1 MAMRIR
7 RNGGNGLD
15 AWPGYVDAL
24 STLLMVIIFV
34 LLVFVLAQ
42 GFLSA
47 ALSGRNQALESARRE
62 LTELR
67 NALSM
72 EQTRAEALQGSV
84 TRLKTDL
91 DGSAAAR
98 ATLAQQLA
106 ALRDRAASLTQ
117 DRDRLTGSVADA
129 TLAFQAAVVA
139 NERLQAQ
146 LAEAI
151 GKLDASAR
159 ETAALRERLATADQQ
174 VDAANRRIADLE
186 PLQGRLA
193 AATARAE
200 AAQRDTAVVETRL
213 TATRDELTVELAAAR
228 ATLEALQRQI
238 AELTP
243 LRDRLAETSRRA
255 DLSAR
260 DLDAAKAELARI
272 LTELA
277 AARQRQEALLRQ
289 IAELTPLRDRLA
301 ETARR
306 ADLSARDLDA
316 AKAELARTLT
326 ELAAARQRQE
336 EMQRQIADLDRTVKA
351 DKETIEARLADLA
364 RLTEQARA
372 LAALRDELERQARE
386 LLARAN
392 QERDRRV
399 TAETAL
405 AEQTRL
411 GESARA
417 EVALLNRQIEELRAQ
432 LSAIARGL
440 ELEQQTGREKDT
452 AIADLG
458 QKLNAALVN
467 KVEELQ
473 QYRSEFFGRLRT
485 VLQNRTGI
493 QVVGDRFVFQSEVL
507 FPVGSAELTQA
518 GVAQM
523 TPLAITIKEIAA
535 EIPSDV
541 RWLLRVDGHTDPV
554 PVNRG
559 GYFASNWELS
569 AARAITVVKLLISF
583 GVPADRLAATGFGE
597 FQPFGPGDTTDA
609 YARSRRIELRLT
621 DR

>member
-1 MAMRIR
+1 MAMRVR

-47 ALSGRNQALESARRE
+47 ALSGRNEALESARRE
-62 LTELR
+62 LNELR
-67 NALSM
+67 GALSL
-72 EQTRAEALQGSV
+72 EQTRSVELQDSV

-91 DGSAAAR
+91 DGSVVAR
-98 ATLAQQLA
+98 ASLAQQLA

-117 DRDRLTGSVADA
+117 DRDRLTGTVADA
-129 TLAFQAAVVA
+129 TLAYQAAVVA
-139 NERLQAQ
+139 NERLQTQ
-146 LAEAI
+146 LAETI
-151 GKLDASAR
+151 GRVEASVR
-159 ETAALRERLATADQQ
+159 ETASLRDRLAAAEQQ
-174 VDAANRRIADLE
+174 VDAANRRLAVLE
-186 PLQGRLA
+186 PLQGQLA
-193 AATARAE
+193 VATARVE
-200 AAQRDTAVVETRL
+200 AAQRDTASVESRL
-213 TATRDELTVELAAAR
+213 TAARDDLSAAR
-228 ATLEALQRQI
+228 GTLEALQRQI

-260 DLDAAKAELARI
+260 DLDAAKAELAR
-272 LTELA
+272 
-277 AARQRQEALLRQ
+277 
-289 IAELTPLRDRLA
+289 
-301 ETARR
+301 
-306 ADLSARDLDA
+306 
-316 AKAELARTLT
+316 TLT
-326 ELAAARQRQE
+326 DLAAARQRQE
-336 EMQRQIADLDRTVKA
+336 EMRRQMEALDRKVLA
-351 DKETIEARLADLA
+351 DKATIEAKLADLA

-372 LAALRDELERQARE
+372 LTALRDELERQARE

-432 LSAIARGL
+432 LGAIARGL
-440 ELEQQTGREKDT
+440 ELAEQKGREKDT
-452 AIADLG
+452 TITDLG

-485 VLQNRTGI
+485 LLQNRSGI

-507 FPVGSAELTQA
+507 FSIGSAELTQA

-535 EIPSDV
+535 EIPPDV
-541 RWLLRVDGHTDPV
+541 RWLLRVDGHTDPL
-554 PVNRG
+554 PVTRG

-569 AARAITVVKLLISF
+569 VARAITVVKLLISF

-597 FQPFGPGDTTDA
+597 FQPFGPGDTPDA